1 MPDLYVWIAW
11 AIAALAFVLG
21 VQLFGV
27 AGLLA
32 VLIVALCLVTL
43 AGSAAGLRVRR
54 RRSRPDPR
62 FEATDEVFL
71 DPSSGELTRVYV
83 DRKTGERRYWKAP

>member
-21 VQLFGV
+21 AQVFGV

-32 VLIVALCLVTL
+32 VLVAALCLVTL
-43 AGSAAGLRVRR
+43 AGVASGRRARR
-54 RRSRPDPR
+54 RLTRRDPR
-62 FEATDEVFL
+62 FEATDEIFR
-71 DPSSGELTRVYV
+71 DPSSGALTRVYV
-83 DRKTGERRYWKAP
+83 DPGTGERRYWRAS